1 MQRSAERDH
10 LEFATPLSCLAHTME
25 RIDGLS
31 SPMSPSSVGIT
42 ATKAAQKAGSD
53 VDPTESVATRPHDM
67 SRLPSLPAA
76 PETSSPFSIIWMFAA
91 IVLSLL
97 ILANF
102 SFGLLSSVRAYVGG
116 ESLWS
121 KAQKDA
127 VFHLQKYA
135 GSRAPEDLRQFRAN
149 IAVPLADHEARVEM
163 DKRNP
168 DIEKVQ
174 QLFIRGGIHL
184 DDVDGMYKLYRRFA
198 WVSFMER
205 AIRAWSAG
213 DGYIVLLDEAGT
225 RLQREIE
232 SPAPSAE
239 KVRAILAEISA
250 INEHLTPIENQ
261 FVEALSEASRLT
273 YQLLQRI
280 MLAATPGLLLLGT
293 VLSLRILQQRKRS
306 DERVSHMAF
315 HDDLTKLPN
324 RLMLSQRLDQAL
336 SRHRRAGTELAILFM
351 DLDRFKVINDSLGH
365 EIGDVLLRQVA
376 DRLRAQSREGD
387 TVARMGGDEFVVLIE
402 NYESVTN
409 VSIRAQRL
417 VEQLSAPYV
426 LGGTDCHVT
435 VSIGISVF
443 PTDGSDSQALLKAG
457 DVAMY
462 RAKDTGRNNY
472 LYYSPSMNVHTVERL
487 ALESDLRHAL
497 ERNELI
503 LHYQPKVELATGL
516 ICGIEALLRWRH
528 PHRGLVPPL
537 DFIPL
542 AEETGLIV
550 PIGEWVLATACA
562 RTKAWQDQGFPNLDV
577 AVNLSARQFSDP
589 MLLPNVTRIIRA
601 SGLDPSS
608 LELEITESLVMSHG
622 ANAVAVLERL
632 KSIGVH
638 IAIDDFGTGYSSLAY
653 LKRFPI
659 DTLKVD
665 RSFIRD
671 ITADSGDR
679 KITRAIIAM
688 AHSLKLKV
696 VAEGVETEDQLKF
709 LQSQH
714 CDAVQG
720 YFLHRPLPEADVAAV
735 LELDRREPRVYLPV
749 CA

>member
-1 MQRSAERDH
+1 M
-10 LEFATPLSCLAHTME
+10 
-25 RIDGLS
+25 
-31 SPMSPSSVGIT
+31 
-42 ATKAAQKAGSD
+42 
-53 VDPTESVATRPHDM
+53 
-67 SRLPSLPAA
+67 
-76 PETSSPFSIIWMFAA
+76 
-91 IVLSLL
+91 
-97 ILANF
+97 LANF

-135 GSRAPEDLRQFRAN
+135 GSGAPEDLRQFHAN
-149 IAVPLADHEARVEM
+149 IAVPMADHEARVEM

-168 DIEKVQ
+168 DTERVQ

-184 DDVDGMYKLYRRFA
+184 DDIDGMYKLYRRFA
-198 WVSFMER
+198 WVSFMQR

-213 DGYIVLLDEAGT
+213 DGYIVQLDEAGA

-232 SPAPSAE
+232 SSAPSAG
-239 KVRAILAEISA
+239 KIQAILAEISA

-273 YQLLQRI
+273 YKLLQRI

-324 RLMLSQRLDQAL
+324 RLMLSQRLDQSL
-336 SRHRRAGTELAILFM
+336 SRHRRAGTALAILFM

-365 EIGDVLLRQVA
+365 EMGDVLLRQVA
-376 DRLRAQSREGD
+376 DRLRTQSREGD

-402 NYESVTN
+402 SYESLTD
-409 VSIRAQRL
+409 VSTRAQRL
-417 VEQLSAPYV
+417 VEQLSAPYA
-426 LGGTDCHVT
+426 LGGNDCHVT

-497 ERNELI
+497 ERNEFI
-503 LHYQPKVELATGL
+503 LHYQPKVEIATGL
-516 ICGIEALLRWRH
+516 ISGIEALLRWRH
-528 PHRGLVPPL
+528 PRRGLVPPL

-562 RTKAWQDQGFPNLDV
+562 RTKIWQDQGFPNLDV

-589 MLLPNVTRIIRA
+589 MLLPNLTRIIRA

-720 YFLHRPLPEADVAAV
+720 YLLHRPLPEAEVAGV
-735 LELDRREPRVYLPV
+735 LELDRRHPRVYLPV